1 MTIISATEFNP
12 SKDVCYK
19 APWTNTKGMKSVGIN
34 SSLGSQ
40 LHLRVPMMLTW
51 GVNENEHVVGEKKY
65 DLTLQFPRQ
74 GEETA
79 QTTQFLAAMT
89 AFEDQ
94 LIDDAVRHSSEW
106 WNQKNISRELA
117 ADRFNRMLY
126 RPKDRATGEL
136 IPGKSPSLRVK
147 LDCWDGE
154 FKCEIYDNGSDPD
167 RQPLYPS
174 DNEEVT
180 PMALIPKL
188 ANIACL
194 IKCGGIYFSNGKF
207 GVTWRLVQAV
217 VKPRA
222 TAQVVKGK
230 CQISLSAS
238 ELSQLAAESSD
249 EDEKPLIDDDG
260 FEATVATPSV
270 VAEPGAATEEKPKPK
285 GRRIVKRRNA
295 GKNKK
300 DEEEK

>member
-40 LHLRVPMMLTW
+40 LQLRVPMMLTW
-51 GVNENEHVVGEKKY
+51 GVNENEHEVGKKKY
-65 DLTLQFPRQ
+65 DLSLQFPRQ
-74 GEETA
+74 GEETP
-79 QTTQFLAAMT
+79 QSKQFLTAMT

-126 RPKDRATGEL
+126 RPKDKISGEP
-136 IPGKSPSLRVK
+136 IPGKSPSFRVK

-154 FKCEIYDNGSDPD
+154 FECEIYDNSSDPD

-174 DNEEVT
+174 DNVEVT
-180 PMALIPKL
+180 PMSLIPKM

-207 GVTWRLVQAV
+207 GVTWRLVQAI
-217 VKPRA
+217 VKPRV
-222 TAQVVKGK
+222 TSQVVKGK
-230 CQISLSAS
+230 CQISLSES
-238 ELSQLAAESSD
+238 ELSQLAADSSD
-249 EDEKPLIDDDG
+249 DDEKTLVDDDG
-260 FEATVATPSV
+260 FEATPPVAAAPV
-270 VAEPGAATEEKPKPK
+270 VAAPVAATEAKPKPK
-285 GRRIVKRRNA
+285 ARRKVVRRA
-295 GKNKK
+295 KAP
-300 DEEEK
+300 